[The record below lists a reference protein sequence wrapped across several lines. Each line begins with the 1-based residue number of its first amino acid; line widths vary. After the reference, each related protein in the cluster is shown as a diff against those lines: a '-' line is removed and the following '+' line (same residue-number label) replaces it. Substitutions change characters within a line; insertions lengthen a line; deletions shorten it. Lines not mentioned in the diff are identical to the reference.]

1 MILGPAMNMLPGFG
15 SFQVPAHTGACPT
28 ATFSMFGHT
37 YTMDQHCTL
46 FEQNRA
52 AISAAFALVFLL
64 ASVFIVLTA

>member
-1 MILGPAMNMLPGFG
+1 MLPGFKG
-15 SFQVPAHTGACPT
+15 FQMPAHSGVCPT
-28 ATFSMFGHT
+28 GTFSMFGNT